1 MPTIPR
7 GIKAVVEGY
16 SIGAP
21 SGVERIPVAGGMAR
35 YALQWER
42 GLDPVQV
49 TINLTPEQLSI
60 WTAFFHHVIHKGTV
74 AFDMPLDTGF
84 GVATHSVKIVP
95 GSYSGPR
102 RDGQITTVTFTAE
115 VESAAYGLTEAAAV
129 SLIASWNGYAAGS
142 GTPEIPRGMQPI
154 TTGYSFDG
162 PPGAFRSDLPGGA
175 PGYAM
180 LTNRDP
186 QQYRV
191 TLVMESAEKF
201 KVWTAFFHHV
211 LKKGSQLFVMPL
223 DSGFGLSDHTVSMIP
238 GTYSATRN
246 GVLTVV
252 SFGVEAES
260 EVYDMTAAEAEA
272 LVDFWNEMGDGTDLL
287 LARIAQ
293 FANVDTLVL
302 Q

>member
-1 MPTIPR
+1 MPAIPR

-21 SGVERIPVAGGMAR
+21 AGVERIPVAGGMPR

-49 TINLTPEQLSI
+49 TLQLTPEQLSV
-60 WTAFFHHVIHKGTV
+60 WTPFYWHVIKKGTL

-84 GVATHSVKIVP
+84 GVSTHSVRIVP
-95 GSYSGPR
+95 GSYSAPR
-102 RDGQITTVTFTAE
+102 RDGQITTITFVAE
-115 VESAAYGLTEAAAV
+115 VESAAYGIPEAAAV
-129 SLIASWNGYAAGS
+129 ALINAWNGSAMGA
-142 GTPEIPRGMQPI
+142 GTPEIPRDMQPVVS
-154 TTGYSFDG
+154 GYSFDG
-162 PPGAFRSDLPGGA
+162 PPGAYRSDIPGGA

-180 LTNRDP
+180 LTNLDA
-186 QQYRV
+186 QQFRV
-191 TLVMESAEKF
+191 TLVMETAEKF

-223 DSGFGLSDHTVSMIP
+223 DSGSGLADHTVSVIP
-238 GTYSATRN
+238 GTYTATRN
-246 GVLTVV
+246 GVITVV
-252 SFGVEAES
+252 SFGVEAEP
-260 EVYDMTAAEAEA
+260 EVAIMTDADAQAI
-272 LVDFWNEMGDGTDLL
+272 VDLWNGMGDGTDLL

>member
-1 MPTIPR
+1 MP
-7 GIKAVVEGY
+7 
-16 SIGAP
+16 
-21 SGVERIPVAGGMAR
+21 R

-49 TINLTPEQLSI
+49 SINLTPEQLSI
-60 WTAFFHHVIHKGTV
+60 WTAFFHHVIKKGAV

-95 GSYSGPR
+95 GSYSGS
-102 RDGQITTVTFTAE
+102 RDGLITKITFTAE
-115 VESAAYGLTEAAAV
+115 VESGAYGLTEAEAID
-129 SLIASWNGYAAGS
+129 LIEAWNGSAMGS

-154 TTGYSFDG
+154 VSGYSFDG
-162 PPGAFRSDLPGGA
+162 PPGAVRSDLPGGA

-180 LTNRDP
+180 LTNLDP
-186 QQYRV
+186 QQFRV
-191 TLVMESAEKF
+191 TLVMENAEKF

-238 GTYSATRN
+238 GTYTATRN

-260 EVYDMTAAEAEA
+260 EVYDMTADEAQA

>member
-1 MPTIPR
+1 MAAIPR

-21 SGVERIPVAGGMAR
+21 GGVERTPVAGGMPR
-35 YALQWER
+35 VGLQWER
-42 GLDPVQV
+42 GLDQVQV
-49 TINLTPEQLSI
+49 TLQLTPEQLSI
-60 WTAFFHHVIHKGTV
+60 WVPFFHHVIKKGTV

-84 GVATHSVKIVP
+84 GIGTHSVRIVP

-102 RDGQITTVTFTAE
+102 RDGQITTVNFMAE
-115 VESAAYGLTEAAAV
+115 VESAAYGITEAAAI
-129 SLIASWNGYAAGS
+129 SLVDAWNGTTAGA
-142 GTPEIPRGMQPI
+142 GTPQIPRGMQPVVS
-154 TTGYSFDG
+154 GYSFDG
-162 PPGAFRSDLPGGA
+162 PPGAYRSDIPGGA

-180 LTNRDP
+180 LTNLDA
-186 QQYRV
+186 QQFRV

-201 KVWTAFFHHV
+201 KVWTAFLHHV
-211 LKKGSQLFVMPL
+211 IKKGSQLFVMPL
-223 DSGFGLSDHTVSMIP
+223 DSGFGQHDHTVGMIP

-246 GVLTVV
+246 GAITVV

-260 EVYDMTAAEAEA
+260 EVYDMTAADAQA
-272 LVDFWNEMGDGTDLL
+272 LLDLWNGMGDGTDLL